1 MLVLGF
7 ASFHT
12 LAVDLRANDPLPPV
26 PPGNSLPPPLPAAS
40 TPAPQPPQ
48 ATQSIIPGAGT
59 PAGGRRNHR
68 LQKLKNELAL
78 TPQQIAQ
85 IRPIV
90 QSTRQQIMAL
100 RQNTALPQQQKRQQI
115 RQIQASTFQQIRPL
129 LTPEQL
135 QRWKQ
140 IREERRQGAKI

>member
-1 MLVLGF
+1 
-7 ASFHT
+7 
-12 LAVDLRANDPLPPV
+12 
-26 PPGNSLPPPLPAAS
+26 
-40 TPAPQPPQ
+40 
-48 ATQSIIPGAGT
+48 
-59 PAGGRRNHR
+59 
-68 LQKLKNELAL
+68 
-78 TPQQIAQ
+78 
-85 IRPIV
+85 
-90 QSTRQQIMAL
+90 MAL